1 MGGKYILIPYFYAK
15 TILKP
20 ITMRIIIADD
30 HTIVRE
36 GVKLLLTEAFPLAEI
51 MDVSDSVDLMKHV
64 YKSKWDVVVCDIS
77 MPPGDSGLEAI
88 KLIKE
93 HSAKTPVIILSMH
106 APEQYAVRA
115 IKAGAMGYLTKS
127 AATREL
133 VKAVNTVL
141 SGRKYLSADV
151 ADVLAD
157 AFENLENTQ
166 TVESLS
172 DREYEVFKLIASGKS
187 ISDIAKQLILS
198 TNTVSTFRARIFEKM
213 GFHNNL
219 ELIRY
224 AVNHNLV

>member
-1 MGGKYILIPYFYAK
+1 MK
-15 TILKP
+15 
-20 ITMRIIIADD
+20 IIVADD

-36 GVKLLLTEAFPLAEI
+36 GVKLLLTESFPLAEI
-51 MDVSDSVDLMKHV
+51 VDVSDSVDLMKHI
-64 YKSKWDVVVCDIS
+64 YKEKFDVVICDIS
-77 MPPGDSGLEAI
+77 MPPGDSGLEAV

-93 HSAKTPVIILSMH
+93 HSPKTPVIILSMH

-115 IKAGAMGYLTKS
+115 IKAGAMGYLTKGV
-127 AATREL
+127 ATLEL

-157 AFENLENTQ
+157 AFEHLQNNQ
-166 TVESLS
+166 SIESLS
-172 DREYEVFKLIASGKS
+172 DREYEVFKLLASGKS
-187 ISDIAKQLILS
+187 ISDIAKQLVLS
-198 TNTVSTFRARIFEKM
+198 TNTVSTFRSRIFEKM

-224 AVNHNLV
+224 AVNNNLV